1 MAGRPL
7 VVTLPLTAAVVA
19 SMLDASHLEAEIFLA
34 QAPVLPVALFAALI
48 VGTVALA
55 YGLGARELLTGDLTA
70 VLKDDSL
77 R

>member
-1 MAGRPL
+1 MQR
-7 VVTLPLTAAVVA
+7 
-19 SMLDASHLEAEIFLA
+19 E
-34 QAPVLPVALFAALI
+34 VLHAALFAALI